1 MKKKF
6 FIVGTKGVPANYGGL
21 ETFAHEISIRLVK
34 SNFDVYVTCEKTV
47 DQPEGPAEFEGV
59 KLIYVNA
66 PSNNLR
72 TLISDTR
79 SLSKCLKIADKEDV
93 IYILGYGV
101 GPFAWNVI
109 RKIKQKGVKFWL
121 NPDGLEWKRPRWS
134 RPARAY
140 LQFSEKFLLKR
151 SDKIICDAAAIKDF
165 HADYY
170 NISND
175 LMEVIEYGAPK
186 VEMPTEESLK
196 KRETFLSKYNLKLGN
211 YYTYVGRFVADNN
224 MELMVRGVLESHLD
238 HKLLVLARHEVNDP
252 FYLKLKSIIKESGKE
267 GKVILSGGVY
277 DHELLM
283 ALRQGEYA
291 YLHGHEVGGT
301 NPALVEAMGLG
312 SFIIALNTVFNV
324 EVLQD
329 AALFFNKNVEDF
341 KLALV
346 KADQLSDSDRMIY
359 REKALKRVK
368 DHYNWERITDLYE
381 TALKE

>member
-1 MKKKF
+1 MRKKF
-6 FIVGTKGVPANYGGL
+6 FIIGTQGIPANYGGL
-21 ETFAHEISIRLVK
+21 ETFAHEISIRLVER
-34 SNFDVYVTCEKTV
+34 NFDVYVTCEKTT
-47 DQPEGPAEFEGV
+47 DKPEGPSEFEGV

-66 PSNNLR
+66 PGNNFR
-72 TLISDTR
+72 TMISDAR
-79 SLSKCLKIADKEDV
+79 ALSKCLKIANKGDV

-101 GPFAWNVI
+101 GPFAWNLI

-134 RPARAY
+134 KPVRAY
-140 LQFSEKFLLKR
+140 LRFSEKFLLER

-165 HADYY
+165 HKNYY
-170 NISND
+170 NISSE

-186 VEMPTEESLK
+186 VEIPDDLSIK
-196 KRETFLSKYNLKLGN
+196 KRDVYLEKYNLKLGD

-224 MELMVRGVLESHLD
+224 MELMVRGVLESPLN
-238 HKLLVLARHEVNDP
+238 HKLLVLARHAENDP

-267 GKVILSGGVY
+267 EKVILSGGVY
-277 DHELLM
+277 DHSLLM

-312 SFIIALNTVFNV
+312 SFIIALDTVFNT

-329 AALFFNKNVEDF
+329 SAIFFDKNVEDF
-341 KLALV
+341 KVALG
-346 KADQLSDSDRMIY
+346 KADKLTEIQRMQY
-359 REKALKRVK
+359 REKALERVK
-368 DHYNWERITDLYE
+368 VHYNWERITDLYE
-381 TALKE
+381 TALLE